1 MKRFALLSLI
11 VLSSLFSFS
20 QKNVV
25 PLPADSGMATT
36 GNYFYYALPKTAF
49 KVDVVVN
56 KTTQMKG
63 YYGEYAE
70 KLLGLTNIIKQNK
83 TYFELKSVHIESI
96 ILPDENFQFAVELSN
111 CQVKNGA
118 LAQIYAYRDS
128 LSQQVTESSYT
139 VQTTAIPDFF
149 RYYSDLSYMDK
160 ENSYVETQII
170 DGVVRQVPATTTQ
183 KVTKTDEQ
191 KALQAADFIAKIRD
205 DRYAILT
212 GEQEVAYSKEAI
224 EELVNQLNNLEKNYI
239 QLFTG
244 FTINDEIHYSWV
256 VSPLDTS
263 DLRLSLFSVSEKS
276 GFSTCTKSAKD
287 DENYYLNIKP
297 QFSYQKCQDFA
308 AERKSLKKYK
318 DNNGYR
324 IRQAVPCSV
333 SIEQGKNTIFNS
345 GIYSIYQFGKIETL
359 PIRQDNWDICK
370 YMIIF

>member
-96 ILPDENFQFAVELSN
+96 ILPDENFQYAVELSN